1 MQDASDALKKMG
13 IYVLFGG
20 SREALA
26 RELVAEGVT
35 MKDLHNFETYMNDTI
50 KDPQMRVAL
59 AAKRLKDPEGR
70 TKMWQDIKDHLEL
83 NKAKFEDGGPSHYWG
98 FPSPHPSCKCKG
110 CEERRAA
117 GFAEVR

>member
-26 RELVAEGVT
+26 RELVSEGVT
-35 MKDLHNFETYMNDTI
+35 KQDLLNFEVYMRDTI
-50 KDPQMRVAL
+50 KDPQMRTAL
-59 AAKRLKDPEGR
+59 AAKRLKDPDGRPQMWKDIADHIEANKSKFNDEG
-70 TKMWQDIKDHLEL
+70 M
-83 NKAKFEDGGPSHYWG
+83 SHYWG
-98 FPSPHPSCKCKG
+98 FPSPHPSCHCRG

-117 GFAEVR
+117 GFAEAL